1 MIVYISIGNSDD
13 RLTQQQWSEFWI
25 DMAAEVV
32 SIGKRHGVWFSN
44 SVDSFQNACWC
55 VEFASADEA
64 AAAKAIAAEIGRK
77 YQQDA
82 VAWAVVDHT
91 EFVP

>member
-32 SIGKRHGVWFSN
+32 SVGHTHGAWFSN
-44 SVDSFQNACWC
+44 PVGAFQNACWC
-55 VEFASADEA
+55 VEFTSAEEA
-64 AAAKAIAAEIGRK
+64 EGAKAIAGEIGRK

-91 EFVP
+91 EFAP